1 MGKLGGLR
9 GLVIAM
15 VLLMAGLTLPAS
27 SVGAP
32 SPSLPN
38 VSLSAS
44 TESQQIMVC
53 VDWET
58 KEVKYSKYW
67 RFCPNKHKDIMLGVQ
82 GPQGETG
89 LAGPRGPSGATGARG
104 PAGADGA
111 TTSLWDSLPSCWA
124 KLSIARNANYLF
136 ALKSERDA
144 FEAAT
149 GCVVEETRD
158 TRRIQTFVSAGL
170 PVISEFE
177 VVSASAVTEGD
188 LISGF
193 NAVSNGVTTIRVKI
207 ANYLW
212 ISNFGTDSYGDKA
225 WWCSVGGSR
234 GFTNLGDGE
243 FLVERT
249 LSGGTFSLATNV
261 QMGYSFNRVCRTI
274 DYVSD
279 DLALAIDVDPTI
291 LVGLNDAT
299 WNTLLTRWGW
309 R

>member
-1 MGKLGGLR
+1 
-9 GLVIAM
+9 
-15 VLLMAGLTLPAS
+15 
-27 SVGAP
+27 
-32 SPSLPN
+32 
-38 VSLSAS
+38 
-44 TESQQIMVC
+44 
-53 VDWET
+53 
-58 KEVKYSKYW
+58 
-67 RFCPNKHKDIMLGVQ
+67 MLGVQ

-89 LAGPRGPSGATGARG
+89 QAGPRGPSGATGTTGPRG
-104 PAGADGA
+104 PAGADGE
-111 TTSLWDSLPSCWA
+111 TTSLWDSLSSCWA

-144 FEAAT
+144 FESAT
-149 GCVVEETRD
+149 GCIVEETRD
-158 TRRIQTFVSAGL
+158 TRRIQTFVNAGL

-188 LISGF
+188 GISGF
-193 NAVSNGVTTIRVKI
+193 NAVSAGLTTLRVKI

-225 WWCSVGGSR
+225 WWCSVGAGR
-234 GFTNLGDGE
+234 VTNLGDGE

-249 LSGGTFSLATNV
+249 LSGGTFSLGTNV
-261 QMGYSFNRVCRTI
+261 QMGYRFNGLCRTI